1 MKKILPRIAVF
12 ALAGLLFSG
21 CATNLQDET
30 RDWAAE
36 KFYSEA
42 KAYQDSR
49 VYEQST
55 KLFETLQSRYPYSRY
70 AQIADLDIAYNQLRD
85 NEQLLAVAA
94 IERFMKGNPASPYL
108 DYAYYLQGLAHFND
122 AQGFLSVIAA
132 QDMSERDAR
141 SMRVSF
147 ESFQTLVKRFPDS
160 RYVVDATR
168 RMNYLIGAM
177 AMHEVHIARY
187 YYKRGAYLAAAN
199 RAKLA
204 LETYPQT
211 VQIEHALAL
220 MVLAYDKLGMAD
232 LRDDARRVLDKNF
245 PASRAVNEDSM
256 IDRYWWAPG

>member
-1 MKKILPRIAVF
+1 MKKILPRIALF

-30 RDWAAE
+30 RDWTAE
-36 KFYSEA
+36 KFYTEA
-42 KAYQDSR
+42 KSAQASR
-49 VYEQST
+49 TFDRST
-55 KLFETLQSRYPYSRY
+55 KLFETMQSRYPYSRY

-94 IERFMKGNPASPYL
+94 IERFMKSNPASDYL

-122 AQGFLSVIAA
+122 AQGFLSVIAP

-141 SMRVSF
+141 SMRISF

-160 RYVVDATR
+160 RYVEDATY

-177 AMHEVHIARY
+177 SMHEVYIARY
-187 YYKRGAYLAAAN
+187 YYKRGAYLACAN

-204 LETYPQT
+204 IETYPQT
-211 VQIEHALAL
+211 VQVEQALAL
-220 MVLAYDKLGMAD
+220 MVLAYNKLGMKE
-232 LRDDARRVLDKNF
+232 LSDDARRVLDKNY
-245 PASRAVNEDSM
+245 PNSRAVNEDFLA
-256 IDRYWWAPG
+256 DRYWWAPG